1 MIRSPWP
8 MRRSAL
14 LGCILVGTVLV
25 TVLVGCLWMPY
36 SPLVIDL
43 DHPLAHPSLH
53 HLFGSDQFGRDVL
66 SRAMLGARIS
76 VSIASVAT
84 VLVIFFGTALG
95 VVAGFLRGWVDRL
108 LMMVNDA
115 VLALPGILFA
125 LGLVAVLG
133 TGTESI
139 ILALTFAYLP
149 PVVRV
154 VRSAVLSVRER
165 EYIDASVIAGDRVL
179 YTMYRH
185 VLPNILP
192 PILILGTSVFGWV
205 VLSESALSFLGVGVP
220 PPAPTWGN
228 MLSEARP
235 YMEYASW
242 LSVVPGICIAWTVLG
257 VNLFGDALRD
267 WLDPRSNA

>member
-1 MIRSPWP
+1 
-8 MRRSAL
+8 MRPGEL
-14 LGCILVGTVLV
+14 FGCILVGALILTIL
-25 TVLVGCLWMPY
+25 LGFLWMPY
-36 SPLVIDL
+36 SPLAIDL
-43 DHPLAHPSLH
+43 NHTLEHPSLH

-76 VSIASVAT
+76 VSIASLST
-84 VLVIFFGTALG
+84 VLVIFIGTMLG
-95 VVAGFLRGWVDRL
+95 VLAGFMRGWIDRI
-108 LMMVNDA
+108 LMMFNDA
-115 VLALPGILFA
+115 MLALPGILLA
-125 LGLVAVLG
+125 LGLIAVLG
-133 TGTESI
+133 TGRESI

-154 VRSAVLSVRER
+154 VRSSVMSVRER
-165 EYIDASVIAGDRVL
+165 EYIDASIVAGDGVL
-179 YTMYRH
+179 YTMFRH
-185 VLPNILP
+185 IIPNILP

-242 LSVVPGICIAWTVLG
+242 LSIVPGICIALTVLG

-267 WLDPRSNA
+267 WFDPRRNT